1 MSYAPDV
8 ATRPTTDAQGARTQ
22 GHPRGRGF
30 SILSRL
36 AREQGV
42 PAEPAEPAA
51 AQPADEVA
59 APPAPEP
66 VAPQAPAD
74 LFGWRAPVVPL
85 ERPEPEPRHRRA
97 VAVAVAVAVD
107 VAVDVE
113 TEDFAVSAVPVARR
127 SS

>member
-8 ATRPTTDAQGARTQ
+8 AARPTTDADGARTQ

-36 AREQGV
+36 AREQRV
-42 PAEPAEPAA
+42 PAEPAA
-51 AQPADEVA
+51 AQPGREVA
-59 APPAPEP
+59 AEPAPEP
-66 VAPQAPAD
+66 VAPNAPAD
-74 LFGWRAPVVPL
+74 LFDWRAPVVPL
-85 ERPEPEPRHRRA
+85 ERPEPEPRHRR
-97 VAVAVAVAVD
+97 D
-107 VAVDVE
+107 VDVE